1 MDKAQLPVLM
11 SIMMITQAVL
21 STPCGLRAKRSLK
34 ERNRLL
40 LAGFGAMI
48 IADLLFAKLGTP
60 QGDLFDGTWD
70 VAALQCAAECDKM
83 KVFLR
88 LIIADPRFA
97 KLGTQQGRLRSCVKP
112 PTAHMLALT
121 YAMRFVAVND

>member
-34 ERNRLL
+34 ERNHLL
-40 LAGFGAMI
+40 LAGFGSMI

-60 QGDLFDGTWD
+60 QG
-70 VAALQCAAECDKM
+70 
-83 KVFLR
+83 R
-88 LIIADPRFA
+88 LH
-97 KLGTQQGRLRSCVKP
+97 SCCVEP
-112 PTAHMLALT
+112 HTAHMLALA
-121 YAMRFVAVND
+121 YAIRFVTGSD